1 MVKLVAKCL
10 QQQELM
16 FGMMLDATSQE
27 AQLDSSQLLITIFK
41 SVELNSTLEKEDL
54 PEDQVEEPEE
64 LQEDLEVEEV
74 EDHTLVEMVE

>member
-41 SVELNSTLEKEDL
+41 SVELNSTLDKEDL